1 MLPQNPPTPRLHRS
15 KLSVTKI
22 AEPPSEAPRD
32 TSGELLS
39 ILQAQEIF
47 APFSEKSLRTL
58 AAACRKVSYRPG
70 DYISHEGDGR
80 GTWGYIPLSG
90 RLAILKT
97 SISGR
102 ELVVALLAPGDLLG
116 LVIPISLS
124 MLPLQLST
132 RAQSQTEVLTIDT
145 NVLITALDQRPQSY
159 HLLLIEQIELLQSAY
174 RLARGLA
181 HDRVDVRIASV
192 LLGLLP
198 RFSRSRVPPGLT
210 SIQITRQQIAD
221 LSGTTLESSI
231 RTTRRMHAERMI
243 DVSRPGIVNLLDL
256 DILRAVEEGEREV

>member
-1 MLPQNPPTPRLHRS
+1 MLPPTPSTPRLGRS
-15 KLSVTKI
+15 KPSATKLT
-22 AEPPSEAPRD
+22 APSLAVPQD
-32 TSGELLS
+32 ASSELLS

-47 APFSEKSLRTL
+47 AQFSEKTLRTV
-58 AAACRKVSYRPG
+58 AAGSRKVTYRPG

-116 LVIPISLS
+116 LIIPISLS

-132 RAQSQTEVLTIDT
+132 RAQSQTEVIAIDT
-145 NVLITALDQRPQSY
+145 TVLMAALDQYPQSY
-159 HLLLIEQIELLQSAY
+159 HLLLVEQIELLQSAY

-181 HDRVDVRIASV
+181 HDRVDIRIASV

-198 RFSRSRVPPGLT
+198 KFSRSRVPPGLT

-243 DVSRPGIVNLLDL
+243 DVSRPGIVHLLDL
-256 DILRAVEEGEREV
+256 EMLRAVEEGEREV